1 MKDKMTARFE
11 NLNIRKDGH
20 IALVEFNRPAKANA
34 LNHAHLADIEAAAL
48 AFQEDAETRV
58 VIFTGSGKHFS
69 SGADLDG
76 FGAGRASL
84 LQHRR
89 HMRIGERATLAVYNM
104 DQITIAAWNGA
115 ASGGGAVLAT
125 AMDLR
130 IGADDCFMQYPEI
143 DLGVNLMWKGLPLIL
158 HIAGPSRA
166 KRLVI
171 GGERI
176 HAPALLDWGIL
187 DALVPRRVLLDTAFE
202 WAGRYAAKS
211 PVAAQMIKRS
221 ANAMVSALDSAV
233 MHMDVD
239 QHLLAAG
246 THDQKAAIAA
256 YLAGKEASF
265 TGD

>member
-1 MKDKMTARFE
+1 MKDKMSEKFD
-11 NLNIRKDGH
+11 NLKVRKDGH
-20 IALVEFNRPAKANA
+20 IGLVEFNRPAKANA

-58 VIFTGSGKHFS
+58 VIFTGAGKHFS

-76 FGAGRASL
+76 FGVGRTSL
-84 LQHRR
+84 LERR
-89 HMRIGERATLAVYNM
+89 RRTRIGERATLAVYNM

-143 DLGVNLMWKGLPLIL
+143 DLGLNLMWKGLPLIM

-176 HAPALLDWGIL
+176 HAPDLLDWGIL
-187 DALVPRRVLLDTAFE
+187 DALVPREALLETAFE
-202 WAGRYAAKS
+202 WAARYAAKS

-221 ANAMVSALDSAV
+221 ANAIASALDGAI

-239 QHLLAAG
+239 QHILSARSE
-246 THDQKAAIAA
+246 DQKAAIAA
-256 YLAGKEASF
+256 YLDGSEPTF
-265 TGD
+265 TGH